1 MSQLNLLIKFV
12 LLFRVEKL
20 SKTIYMAMESSI
32 KTYSS
37 ARTIPVSAYSLRNLV
52 SLSANVGRDIGFLKF
67 CMSRKGCQEICP
79 TGKSFIGKLQIF
91 WNVAFLNRSLI
102 HPTLSNKKYYAKS
115 PQIKLRF
122 SSMYLKH
129 TCIMY
134 SGYIK
139 TKSNYVMHLS

>member
-1 MSQLNLLIKFV
+1 
-12 LLFRVEKL
+12 
-20 SKTIYMAMESSI
+20 MAMESQI
-32 KTYSS
+32 KTYNS
-37 ARTIPVSAYSLRNLV
+37 ARTISVSAYSLRNLV
-52 SLSANVGRDIGFLKF
+52 SLSANIGEFRWKGYRFLKF
-67 CMSRKGCQEICP
+67 GLSRKGCQEIGP

-91 WNVAFLNRSLI
+91 WNLALLNRSLI
-102 HPTLSNKKYYAKS
+102 HPTLSYKKYYAKFL
-115 PQIKLRF
+115 QIMLRF